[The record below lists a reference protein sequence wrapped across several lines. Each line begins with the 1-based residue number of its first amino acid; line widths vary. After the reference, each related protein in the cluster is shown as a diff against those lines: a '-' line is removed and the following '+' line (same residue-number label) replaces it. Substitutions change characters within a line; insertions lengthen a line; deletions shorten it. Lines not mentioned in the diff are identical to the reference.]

1 MLSEGFFPCQAMKL
15 AVVYIT
21 CCHCPNCVLFFLT
34 LIVQYNQK
42 ERKSWPYYVYLN
54 VYKEKS
60 YLFVTVY
67 IHFFNHPK
75 TKGNKFK
82 SRIHIAL
89 SKNIFVGAVRSSSDS
104 FDESSDEST
113 EYRSDAETMSL

>member
-1 MLSEGFFPCQAMKL
+1 MPSDETCCSLYDLLSLSELCF
-15 AVVYIT
+15 V
-21 CCHCPNCVLFFLT
+21 FLT

-42 ERKSWPYYVYLN
+42 ERKSWPYYGYLN
-54 VYKEKS
+54 VYKEKK
-60 YLFVTVY
+60 LFICHSV
-67 IHFFNHPK
+67 HSFFNHPK

-89 SKNIFVGAVRSSSDS
+89 SKNIFVGTVRSSSDS

-113 EYRSDAETMSL
+113 

>member
-1 MLSEGFFPCQAMKL
+1 MPSDETCCSLYDLLSLSELCF
-15 AVVYIT
+15 V
-21 CCHCPNCVLFFLT
+21 FLT

-89 SKNIFVGAVRSSSDS
+89 SKNIFVGTVRSSSDS

-113 EYRSDAETMSL
+113 EYRSDEETMSL